1 MKIHRSP
8 HLKRFIPGIDA
19 TPMAD
24 IVFLLLIFFMLSSTF
39 IIQPGLKIKL
49 PSAVTSEVELTKNI
63 VLNIT
68 EEGYIFLD
76 DTPTNILELPSS
88 LNAALSKQE
97 EKVVIIKADE
107 SVRHGFIVKIM
118 DVAKLSGAERLV
130 IATEPTTEIK

>member
-1 MKIHRSP
+1 
-8 HLKRFIPGIDA
+8 
-19 TPMAD
+19 MAD

-107 SVRHGFIVKIM
+107 SVRHGFIVKVM

>member
-8 HLKRFIPGIDA
+8 RLKRFIPGIDA

-49 PSAVTSEVELTKNI
+49 PSAVTSEVQLTRNI

-76 DTPTNILELPSS
+76 DAPTNILELPSS

-107 SVRHGFIVKIM
+107 SVRHGFIVKVM